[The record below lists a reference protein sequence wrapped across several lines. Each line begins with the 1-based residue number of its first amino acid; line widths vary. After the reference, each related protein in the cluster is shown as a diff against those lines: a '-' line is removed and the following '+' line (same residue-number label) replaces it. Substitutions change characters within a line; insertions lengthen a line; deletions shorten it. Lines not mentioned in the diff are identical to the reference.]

1 VEITDIITIM
11 RNMAVKK
18 GYMADQHKKIG
29 ASMMKTAT
37 TVPISE
43 EIRALRV
50 KMGLPADPPM
60 AIADPKALEDFRH
73 VMRKTGFDKLI
84 GGA

>member
-1 VEITDIITIM
+1 
-11 RNMAVKK
+11 
-18 GYMADQHKKIG
+18 MADQHKKIG

-37 TVPISE
+37 TVPLDENIL
-43 EIRALRV
+43 ALRER
-50 KMGLPADPPM
+50 MGLPKVPPI
-60 AIADPKALEDFRH
+60 AIGDPKALEDFRT